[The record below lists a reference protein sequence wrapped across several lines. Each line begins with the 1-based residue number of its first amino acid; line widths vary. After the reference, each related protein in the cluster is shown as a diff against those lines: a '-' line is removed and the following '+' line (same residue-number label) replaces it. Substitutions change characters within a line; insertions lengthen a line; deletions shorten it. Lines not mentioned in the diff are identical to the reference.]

1 MASCNMKAKAVM
13 VVLVGLFGLLCVG
26 FAVSV
31 TEKYRLQK
39 ERVHALERQ
48 LGAGRK
54 EVLKVP
60 ELMENLDKTE
70 VAKKE
75 VEDKFAAC
83 AAEKDGLTAKAAEL
97 KKEVDT
103 FGAVKVAVGVQIGG
117 MQTTIQEQQGKITAL
132 EGEKNKLAE
141 QIAAV
146 EGAGKKAGEGFE
158 LQVADMK
165 RSQNEI
171 KNQLIYYTEAKKVAD
186 QELAEKQ
193 KAITDLQKAKE
204 TLEKELAKVKGEGSG
219 SVIMPETSAAPK
231 SGGTTEPASQHKW
244 ELPATEELDKTFA
257 LLRERVTS
265 PKMSLAEVSVLIS
278 RMEKTLKNLK

>member
-31 TEKYRLQK
+31 TEKYKLQK

-75 VEDKFAAC
+75 IEDKFAAC
-83 AAEKDGLTAKAAEL
+83 SSEKEGLTTKAAEL
-97 KKEVDT
+97 QKEVDT

-117 MQTTIQEQQGKITAL
+117 LQTTIQEQQGKITSL
-132 EGEKNKLAE
+132 EGARNKLAE
-141 QIAAV
+141 QIAAI
-146 EGAGKKAGEGFE
+146 EGEGKKAAEGFD

-171 KNQLIYYTEAKKVAD
+171 KNQLIYYTEAKKLAD

-193 KAITDLQKAKE
+193 KTVTDLLKAKE
-204 TLEKELAKVKGEGSG
+204 ALEKELANIKGGGSA
-219 SVIMPETSAAPK
+219 SPDTSSITPGK
-231 SGGTTEPASQHKW
+231 SATEPASQQNW
-244 ELPATEELDKTFA
+244 DLGPSSQELDKTFA

-265 PKMSLAEVSVLIS
+265 PKINLAEVSMLIS
-278 RMEKTLKNLK
+278 RMEKSLKNVK

>member
-83 AAEKDGLTAKAAEL
+83 SSEKDGLTTKAAEL
-97 KKEVDT
+97 QKEVDT

-117 MQTTIQEQQGKITAL
+117 LQTTIQEQQGKITAL

-141 QIAAV
+141 QIAAI
-146 EGAGKKAGEGFE
+146 EGEGKKAAEGFE

-171 KNQLIYYTEAKKVAD
+171 KNQLVYYTEAKKIAD

-204 TLEKELAKVKGEGSG
+204 TLEKELANIKGGGSA
-219 SVIMPETSAAPK
+219 SPDTSSITPGKGA
-231 SGGTTEPASQHKW
+231 TEPAWDLGPSSQ
-244 ELPATEELDKTFA
+244 ELDKTFA

-265 PKMSLAEVSVLIS
+265 PKINLAEVSMLIS
-278 RMEKTLKNLK
+278 RMEKSLKNVK